1 MSNPDNKPNLY
12 AMFFT
17 NQFHSFPRCFSG
29 EHLAVEKTLR
39 EFLTSRH
46 HIFCTVDRC
55 IVTNYMILRNL
66 TENARKK
73 FIL

>member
-39 EFLTSRH
+39 ELLTSQH
-46 HIFCTVDRC
+46 HIFDSAQVYCYKLSDIT
-55 IVTNYMILRNL
+55 
-66 TENARKK
+66 
-73 FIL
+73 